1 MFSLTRQ
8 ALEALPLTPRTLLPG
23 DLSPRALLPKLPLLV
38 ATPLTK
44 LPFGLQQ
51 AALLSVLRK
60 VFAQP
65 LADGDCDFLINRW
78 LRVEFMDLN
87 HTWLFSASPTRE
99 ILMRKDG
106 IADASIRG
114 NIKSF
119 LQLAARREDPD
130 TLFFQRELIIEGD
143 TELGL
148 QVKNLLDRLEPE
160 QMSLELLFLV
170 RTGAEYTGLFC

>member
-1 MFSLTRQ
+1 MLPSLTDR
-8 ALEALPLTPRTLLPG
+8 LTEALPFPKPPALP
-23 DLSPRALLPKLPLLV
+23 LSPRALLPKLPKML

-44 LPFGLQQ
+44 LPFALQQ
-51 AALLSVLRK
+51 AALLPVLRK

-65 LADGDCDFLINRW
+65 LADGDCDFLMNRW
-78 LRVEFMDLN
+78 LRVEFMDLQ
-87 HTWLFSASPTRE
+87 HAWLFSCSPDRD
-99 ILMRKDG
+99 ILMRRDG
-106 IADASIRG
+106 LADASIRG

-119 LQLAARREDPD
+119 LQLAARSEDPD

-170 RTGAEYTGLFC
+170 RTGAEYTRLFC

>member
-1 MFSLTRQ
+1 MLSLTGPSPKT
-8 ALEALPLTPRTLLPG
+8 LP
-23 DLSPRALLPKLPLLV
+23 LSPRAILPRLPQLL

-44 LPFGLQQ
+44 LPFALQQ
-51 AALLSVLRK
+51 AALLPVLHR
-60 VFAQP
+60 VFAQS
-65 LADGDCDFLINRW
+65 LAEGDCDFLINRW

-87 HTWLFSASPTRE
+87 HTWLFSASPTRD
-99 ILMRKDG
+99 ILMRRG
-106 IADASIRG
+106 GVADASIRG
-114 NIKSF
+114 TIKSF
-119 LQLAARREDPD
+119 LQLAARSEDPD

-170 RTGAEYTGLFC
+170 RAGAEYTRLFYQD

>member
-1 MFSLTRQ
+1 M
-8 ALEALPLTPRTLLPG
+8 LPLTDHTAQSLP
-23 DLSPRALLPKLPLLV
+23 LSPRALLPKLPRLI

-44 LPFGLQQ
+44 LPFSLQQ
-51 AALLSVLRK
+51 AAILPVLRK
-60 VFAQP
+60 VLAQP
-65 LADGDCDFLINRW
+65 LAEGDCDFLINRW
-78 LRVEFMDLN
+78 LRVEFMDLD

-99 ILMRKDG
+99 ILMRRSG
-106 IADASIRG
+106 VADASIRG

-119 LQLAARREDPD
+119 LQLAARSEDPD

-170 RTGAEYTGLFC
+170 RTGAEYTRLFCRD